1 MVYLLKIYGI
11 GLRVLDSG
19 KHGNLKQWS
28 VASEFLSHGI
38 YYGNSIAVIVH
49 SLDPS
54 LSTRLRGSLSGL
66 AIAAI
71 VHSLD
76 PSLSTRLRGSLSGL
90 AIAVIIHSLDPSL
103 STRLIPKRFC
113 AKERAF

>member
-28 VASEFLSHGI
+28 VASEFLSPSLITRLLEGI
-38 YYGNSIAVIVH
+38 SIGISYRGH

-54 LSTRLRGSLSGL
+54 LSTRLRGSLSGFY
-66 AIAAI
+66 
-71 VHSLD
+71 
-76 PSLSTRLRGSLSGL
+76 RG
-90 AIAVIIHSLDPSL
+90 
-103 STRLIPKRFC
+103 R
-113 AKERAF
+113 